1 MKKTFRGLIADG
13 ATTKLRLS
21 TNDGLT
27 GYEMKKLQI
36 IHDEPGEQHA
46 EHTVKVFTVEPSAA
60 NNTINFDDPTLIAVA
75 YLAENPDN
83 AYPASQVIVLDHVTV
98 NQDLYV
104 THEDTVGSRA
114 CNFYIEL
121 EKRKLDLNEATV
133 ATVKD
138 MRGRE

>member
-1 MKKTFRGLIADG
+1 MIKTFRGLLADG
-13 ATTKLRLS
+13 ATTKIRLS
-21 TNDGLT
+21 TNNGLT
-27 GYEMKKLQI
+27 GYEIKKLQI

-46 EHTVKVFTVEPSAA
+46 EHTVKVFTVKPSAA

-75 YLAENPDN
+75 YLAENADN
-83 AYPASQVIVLDHVTV
+83 AYPVSQVIIMDHVKV

-114 CNFYIEL
+114 CNFYVEL
-121 EKRKLDLNEATV
+121 EQIKLDRNEATV
-133 ATVKD
+133 ATLKD